1 MGLFCHLQ
9 EISLLY
15 LSYLLDKCRGLG
27 LLKARMLVFY
37 KTSQI
42 PNQIKIYFFIFFL
55 YKSSEKSWIRRSD
68 EYWFMLDLVWPNL
81 SQIRRKI

>member
-55 YKSSEKSWIRRSD
+55 YKSREKSWIRRSD

>member
-42 PNQIKIYFFIFFL
+42 PNQIKIYFFIFFFCIKVGRNHGSAEVMNIGL
-55 YKSSEKSWIRRSD
+55 CWIL
-68 EYWFMLDLVWPNL
+68 FG
-81 SQIRRKI
+81 QI